1 MRSCSMPAEA
11 RPPFRYWRDPVF
23 LACLAIYFVN
33 REWIKPNLP
42 TYSSFF
48 HGHLND
54 TLLVPVALPI
64 FLFVYRL
71 LGLRPDDAPPRL
83 WEIAL
88 HLAIWILL
96 YKWFGPYTLHR
107 GSADPVD
114 IVCFTGGGFAAWL
127 LWRWLDSRRRLS
139 DLS

>member
-1 MRSCSMPAEA
+1 MPAEA
-11 RPPFRYWRDPVF
+11 RSRFRYWRDPVF
-23 LACLAIYFVN
+23 LACLAVYFVN

-88 HLAIWILL
+88 HLVAWILL
-96 YKWFGPYTLHR
+96 YKWFGPYTLHV
-107 GSADPVD
+107 GSADPID
-114 IVCFTGGGFAAWL
+114 IACFTGGGLVAWL
-127 LWRWLDSRRRLS
+127 LWRRLS